1 MSASRVG
8 VITYD
13 WYPFDPRVR
22 RLAMAAANGGYK
34 VDVVCL
40 RQPEEGPRDVC
51 DGIQI
56 YRMPMERGFGRSLP
70 VTILCWCWFMLLS
83 GVTITRLHLRHSYDV
98 IHVHNMPDFLVFSAL
113 IPRLLGA
120 KIILDVQD
128 VSPELMAAK
137 ASGRL
142 RPIVKRLAIWQE
154 RISIAFAQHVVTV
167 GRPFEDLLLQ
177 RGVPREKLTVI
188 LNSTDPDLFPASYR
202 TLPPPEVD
210 GKKRPFILMYH
221 GTLAERN
228 GLDIAIR
235 ALAQAREVVPDI
247 RLDIKGRGEHVPYL
261 KALAVELKVQEQ
273 VVFSDPCPLEDLVK
287 FVAHGD
293 VGIIPYRRDGFM
305 DLVLPTKAYE
315 FAWLHRPIIASETPA
330 IRSMFRPESLE
341 LCDPAKPEE
350 FARAIV
356 DLAQHPEKRS
366 RLVANASEDYKPY
379 QWEKM
384 AQLYQ
389 QLLATLGKK
398 KQARKEES
406 YPVAS
411 S

>member
-22 RLAMAAANGGYK
+22 RLAMAAASGGYK

-40 RQPEEGPRDVC
+40 RQPGEGPRDESEGV
-51 DGIQI
+51 QI
-56 YRMPMERGFGRSLP
+56 YRMPMDRGFGRSLP
-70 VTILCWCWFMLLS
+70 MTILYWCWFMLLS
-83 GVTITRLHLRHSYDV
+83 GLTITRLHLRHSYDV
-98 IHVHNMPDFLVFSAL
+98 IHVHNMPDFLVFAAL

-142 RPIVKRLAIWQE
+142 LPIVKRLAIWQE
-154 RISIAFAQHVVTV
+154 RISVAFVQHVVTV

-177 RGVPREKLTVI
+177 RGVPREKLSVI
-188 LNSTDPDLFPASYR
+188 LNSTDPELFPASYR
-202 TLPPPEVD
+202 PLPPAEID
-210 GKKRPFILMYH
+210 GQPRPFIVMYH

-235 ALAQAREVVPDI
+235 ALAQAREVVPNI
-247 RLDIKGRGEHVPYL
+247 RLDIKGRGEHVPFL
-261 KALAVELKVQEQ
+261 KSLAHELKIEDQ
-273 VVFSDPCPLEDLVK
+273 VVFSDPCALEDLVK
-287 FVAHGD
+287 FIAHGD

-330 IRSMFRPESLE
+330 ICSMFRSESLE

-350 FARAIV
+350 FARAII
-356 DLAQHPEKRS
+356 DLAQHPEKRA
-366 RLVANASEDYKPY
+366 RLVADATEDYKPY

-384 AQLYQ
+384 ALLYQ
-389 QLLATLGKK
+389 QLLATLSK
-398 KQARKEES
+398 KQVRKEEV

-411 S
+411 N